1 MAANI
6 QNISMKTI
14 MDDVKDIF
22 NGDNKEYQP
31 DNKNHDLE
39 NVLILTFDENNDR
52 QLFKSFPEIELYAAE
67 QGISP
72 EKVIGAEID
81 NLQQKVT
88 EDWNNGISVIEQG
101 ETLTTT
107 ISLEGFAITRG
118 LDAQGKKTFAAGDQV
133 AIYYQNTSD
142 VAKMAITTALTTTDI
157 SDDGKTAKFT
167 VTLND
172 PKPSGKLRYVYPAS
186 MAETEITSVDSNEN
200 ISSEFLLQQDGTLET
215 LANKFDLAIYDGNL
229 TDKALLPTT
238 ATLKNQLAI
247 AELTIKDYAGTDITD
262 KIKKLDIQLCG
273 NGYALTRPDNAAG
286 PIYVALYPTPGSN
299 KENITVT
306 ATANDDTK
314 YEKDFK
320 FNFAANN
327 IYPIAVKTFKV
338 VDVSTLT
345 IPDGG
350 THIEYTA
357 QNGDMLTGT
366 IANRVRICIAANA
379 NVALKNL
386 TIDYEAPPGSNF
398 YFHNSG
404 ITCIGNATIIL
415 EGTNKVKAF
424 EGDFPGIWAATNS
437 SNNDYTLTIKGDGSL
452 EAIGQMGGAGI
463 GGCNGGN
470 CGNIVIESG
479 SITATGGNNA
489 AGIGSGYRS
498 SCGNI
503 LISGGTVKAT
513 GGNNAAG
520 IGTGDNGTCGSIT
533 ITNGV
538 KKVIAKRGTNAD
550 CSICSIGKGNGNSSC
565 GKVTILGVEYWNGS
579 GYVNDAGRIYLQ
591 DPDLKIIP

>member
-1 MAANI
+1 MAALAL
-6 QNISMKTI
+6 MGT
-14 MDDVKDIF
+14 MMTGCAGDDLA
-22 NGDNKEYQP
+22 KEAPQA
-31 DNKNHDLE
+31 
-39 NVLILTFDENNDR
+39 NNDNHT
-52 QLFKSFPEIELYAAE
+52 
-67 QGISP
+67 
-72 EKVIGAEID
+72 V
-81 NLQQKVT
+81 
-88 EDWNNGISVIEQG
+88 
-101 ETLTTT
+101 TLTTT
-107 ISLEGFAITRG
+107 ISLDGSATTRA
-118 LDAQGKKTFAAGDQV
+118 LDAQGKKTFAKGDQV
-133 AIYYQNTSD
+133 AIFYQNTSGETQY
-142 VAKMAITTALTTTDI
+142 VESEALTANDI
-157 SDDGKTAKFT
+157 SDDGKTAKLT
-167 VTLND
+167 VTLSN
-172 PKPSGKLRYVYPAS
+172 PKAEGLLRYVYPAA
-186 MAETEITSVDSNEN
+186 MANSDIDPIDEINDENTFSTERIQSD
-200 ISSEFLLQQDGTLET
+200 QDGTLET
-215 LANKFDLAIYDGNL
+215 LASKFDLAIYDGSL
-229 TDKALLPTT
+229 SSKALLPTT
-238 ATLKNQLAI
+238 ATLKNQLTF
-247 AELTIKDYAGTDITD
+247 AELTIKDYAGTDITN

-286 PIYVALYPTPGSN
+286 PIYVAMYPTPGSN

-320 FNFAANN
+320 FTFAANN

-345 IPDGG
+345 IPDGEHYVG
-350 THIEYTA
+350 YTA

-366 IANRVRICIAANA
+366 IANYVLISIAANA

-386 TIDYEAPPGSNF
+386 TIDYEKPSGSNF
-398 YFHNSG
+398 YFHNPG

-424 EGDFPGIWAATNS
+424 EGDFPGISAATNI

-452 EAIGQMGGAGI
+452 EAIGQMCGAGI
-463 GGCNGGN
+463 GGCKEENGENWGN

-489 AGIGSGYRS
+489 AGIGSGYSS

-503 LISGGTVKAT
+503 TISGGTVKAT

-538 KKVIAKRGTNAD
+538 KEVIAKKGTNAD
-550 CSICSIGKGNGNSSC
+550 CSIGKGNGNSSC
-565 GKVTILGVEYWNGS
+565 GKVTILGVEYRNGS
-579 GYVNDAGRIYLQ
+579 GYVNDEGRIYLQ

>member
-1 MAANI
+1 MAALAL
-6 QNISMKTI
+6 MGT
-14 MDDVKDIF
+14 MMTGCTGDDLA
-22 NGDNKEYQP
+22 KEAPQ
-31 DNKNHDLE
+31 
-39 NVLILTFDENNDR
+39 TNNDNHT
-52 QLFKSFPEIELYAAE
+52 
-67 QGISP
+67 
-72 EKVIGAEID
+72 V
-81 NLQQKVT
+81 
-88 EDWNNGISVIEQG
+88 
-101 ETLTTT
+101 TLTTT
-107 ISLEGFAITRG
+107 ISLDGSATTRA

-186 MAETEITSVDSNEN
+186 MAETEITSVDGNEN
-200 ISSEFLLQQDGTLET
+200 ISTDFEDEQDGTLET
-215 LANKFDLAIYDGNL
+215 LASKFDLAIYDGSL
-229 TDKALLPTT
+229 SSKALLPTT
-238 ATLKNQLAI
+238 ATLKNQLTI

-320 FNFAANN
+320 FTFAANN

-338 VDVSTLT
+338 VDVSTLP
-345 IPDGG
+345 ILDREKNVGY
-350 THIEYTA
+350 YTA

-386 TIDYEAPPGSNF
+386 TIDYEKPPGST

-424 EGDFPGIWAATNS
+424 EGDFPGISAATRWCRNRW
-437 SNNDYTLTIKGDGSL
+437 L
-452 EAIGQMGGAGI
+452 
-463 GGCNGGN
+463 
-470 CGNIVIESG
+470 
-479 SITATGGNNA
+479 
-489 AGIGSGYRS
+489 
-498 SCGNI
+498 
-503 LISGGTVKAT
+503 
-513 GGNNAAG
+513 
-520 IGTGDNGTCGSIT
+520 
-533 ITNGV
+533 
-538 KKVIAKRGTNAD
+538 
-550 CSICSIGKGNGNSSC
+550 
-565 GKVTILGVEYWNGS
+565 
-579 GYVNDAGRIYLQ
+579 
-591 DPDLKIIP
+591 

>member
-1 MAANI
+1 MQKISRYISMAALAL
-6 QNISMKTI
+6 MGT
-14 MDDVKDIF
+14 MMTGCTGDDLA
-22 NGDNKEYQP
+22 KEAPQ
-31 DNKNHDLE
+31 
-39 NVLILTFDENNDR
+39 TNNDNHT
-52 QLFKSFPEIELYAAE
+52 
-67 QGISP
+67 
-72 EKVIGAEID
+72 V
-81 NLQQKVT
+81 
-88 EDWNNGISVIEQG
+88 
-101 ETLTTT
+101 TLTTT
-107 ISLEGFAITRG
+107 ISLDGSATTRA

-186 MAETEITSVDSNEN
+186 MAETEITSVDGNEN
-200 ISSEFLLQQDGTLET
+200 ISTDFKDEQDGTLET
-215 LANKFDLAIYDGNL
+215 LASKFDLAIYDGSL
-229 TDKALLPTT
+229 SSKALLPTT
-238 ATLKNQLAI
+238 ATLKNQLTI

-320 FNFAANN
+320 FTFAANN

-345 IPDGG
+345 IPDGENYVG
-350 THIEYTA
+350 YTA

-366 IANRVRICIAANA
+366 IANRVLISIAANA

-398 YFHNSG
+398 YFHNPG

-424 EGDFPGIWAATNS
+424 EGDFPGISAATNNS
-437 SNNDYTLTIKGDGSL
+437 TLTIKGDGSL

-520 IGTGDNGTCGSIT
+520 IGTGDYGTCGSIT

-538 KKVIAKRGTNAD
+538 KEVIAKKGTNAD
-550 CSICSIGKGNGNSSC
+550 CSIGKGNGNSSC

-579 GYVNDAGRIYLQ
+579 GYVNDEGRIYLQ

>member
-1 MAANI
+1 MAALAVVGAILMGCAGEDMANEAP
-6 QNISMKTI
+6 QAK
-14 MDDVKDIF
+14 
-22 NGDNKEYQP
+22 NGN
-31 DNKNHDLE
+31 
-39 NVLILTFDENNDR
+39 
-52 QLFKSFPEIELYAAE
+52 
-67 QGISP
+67 
-72 EKVIGAEID
+72 KVI
-81 NLQQKVT
+81 Q
-88 EDWNNGISVIEQG
+88 
-101 ETLTTT
+101 TTT
-107 ISLEGFAITRG
+107 ISLGGSAGTRA
-118 LDAQGKKTFAAGDQV
+118 LDADGKKTFAVGDQI
-133 AIYYQNTSD
+133 AIYYKNTSNELQL
-142 VAKMAITTALTTTDI
+142 ANSAALTANDI
-157 SDDGKTAKFT
+157 SSDGKTATIT
-167 VTLND
+167 VEMTD
-172 PKPSGKLRYVYPAS
+172 PKPESQLRYIYPAA
-186 MAETEITSVDSNEN
+186 MGRTDIEPAEEIEKTINYEELSNA
-200 ISSEFLLQQDGTLET
+200 QDGTLAT
-215 LANKFDLAIYDGNL
+215 LASKFDLAVYDGNL
-229 TDKALLPTT
+229 TSNGGLPGS
-238 ATLKNQLAI
+238 ATLKNQLTI
-247 AELTIKDYAGTDITD
+247 AELTIKDYAGTDITN
-262 KIKKLDIQLCG
+262 KIKTLDIQLCG

-320 FNFAANN
+320 FTFAANN

-345 IPDGG
+345 IPDGEHYVG
-350 THIEYTA
+350 YTA

-366 IANRVRICIAANA
+366 IANYVLIRIAENA

-386 TIDYEAPPGSNF
+386 TIDYEKPSGSSYF
-398 YFHNSG
+398 FHNPG

-424 EGDFPGIWAATNS
+424 EGDFPGIRAATNGS
-437 SNNDYTLTIKGDGSL
+437 ANDYTLTIKGDGSL

-463 GGCNGGN
+463 GGCNGEN

-489 AGIGSGYRS
+489 AGIGSGYSS

-520 IGTGDNGTCGSIT
+520 IGTGDGDSKCGSIT

-538 KKVIAKRGTNAD
+538 KEVIAKKGINAD
-550 CSICSIGKGNGNSSC
+550 CSIGKGNGNSSC

-579 GYVNDAGRIYLQ
+579 GYVNDEGRIYLQ

>member
-1 MAANI
+1 MMAALA
-6 QNISMKTI
+6 
-14 MDDVKDIF
+14 VV
-22 NGDNKEYQP
+22 GA
-31 DNKNHDLE
+31 
-39 NVLILTFDENNDR
+39 ILMGCAGEDMANEAP
-52 QLFKSFPEIELYAAE
+52 QAKS
-67 QGISP
+67 GN
-72 EKVIGAEID
+72 KVI
-81 NLQQKVT
+81 Q
-88 EDWNNGISVIEQG
+88 
-101 ETLTTT
+101 TTT
-107 ISLEGFAITRG
+107 ISLGGSAGTRA
-118 LDAQGKKTFAAGDQV
+118 LDADGKKTFAVGDQI
-133 AIYYQNTSD
+133 AIYYKNTSD
-142 VAKMAITTALTTTDI
+142 ELQLANSAALTANDI
-157 SDDGKTAKFT
+157 SSDGKTATIT
-167 VTLND
+167 VEMTD
-172 PKPSGKLRYVYPAS
+172 PKPESQLRYIYPAA
-186 MAETEITSVDSNEN
+186 MGRTDIGPAEEIEKTINNEKL
-200 ISSEFLLQQDGTLET
+200 SDDQDGTLAT
-215 LANKFDLAIYDGNL
+215 LASKFDLAVYDGNL
-229 TDKALLPTT
+229 TSNGGLPGS
-238 ATLKNQLAI
+238 ATLKNQLTI

-320 FNFAANN
+320 FTFAANN

-345 IPDGG
+345 IPDG
-350 THIEYTA
+350 ENSVECTA

-366 IANRVRICIAANA
+366 IANRVLISIAANA

-398 YFHNSG
+398 YFHNPG
-404 ITCIGNATIIL
+404 ITCKGNATIIL

-424 EGDFPGIWAATNS
+424 EGDFPGIAAATNNS
-437 SNNDYTLTIKGDGSL
+437 TLTIKGDGSL

-463 GGCNGGN
+463 GGGNGGN

-489 AGIGSGYRS
+489 AGIGSGYS
-498 SCGNI
+498 NSCGNI

-520 IGTGDNGTCGSIT
+520 IGTGDYGTCGSIT

-538 KKVIAKRGTNAD
+538 KEVIAKKGINAD
-550 CSICSIGKGNGNSSC
+550 CSIGKGNGNSSC

-579 GYVNDAGRIYLQ
+579 GYVNDEGRIYLQ

>member
-1 MAANI
+1 MQKISKYMMMAALALVGTMTTGCSNE
-6 QNISMKTI
+6 
-14 MDDVKDIF
+14 DLA
-22 NGDNKEYQP
+22 KEAPQ
-31 DNKNHDLE
+31 
-39 NVLILTFDENNDR
+39 TNNDNHT
-52 QLFKSFPEIELYAAE
+52 
-67 QGISP
+67 
-72 EKVIGAEID
+72 V
-81 NLQQKVT
+81 
-88 EDWNNGISVIEQG
+88 
-101 ETLTTT
+101 TLTTT
-107 ISLEGFAITRG
+107 ISLDGSASTRA
-118 LDAQGKKTFAAGDQV
+118 LDAQGKKTFAVGDQV

-167 VTLND
+167 VTLKS
-172 PKPSGKLRYVYPAS
+172 PKAGGQLRYVYPAS

-215 LANKFDLAIYDGNL
+215 LASKFDLAIYDGSL
-229 TDKALLPTT
+229 SSKALLPTT
-238 ATLKNQLAI
+238 ATLKNQLTI

-320 FNFAANN
+320 FTFAANN

-345 IPDGG
+345 IPEGENAV
-350 THIEYTA
+350 EYTA

-386 TIDYEAPPGSNF
+386 TIDYKAPPGSN
-398 YFHNSG
+398 YPFHNSG

-424 EGDFPGIWAATNS
+424 EGDFPGISAATNNS
-437 SNNDYTLTIKGDGSL
+437 TLTIKGDGSL

-463 GGCNGGN
+463 GGGNGGN

-489 AGIGSGYRS
+489 AGIGSGYS
-498 SCGNI
+498 NSCGNI

-520 IGTGDNGTCGSIT
+520 IGTGDGNSSCGSIT

-538 KKVIAKRGTNAD
+538 KEMIAKKGINAD
-550 CSICSIGKGNGNSSC
+550 CSIGKGNGNSSC

-579 GYVNDAGRIYLQ
+579 GYVNDEGRIYLQ

>member
-1 MAANI
+1 MAALAL
-6 QNISMKTI
+6 MGT
-14 MDDVKDIF
+14 MMTGCTGDDLA
-22 NGDNKEYQP
+22 KEAPQ
-31 DNKNHDLE
+31 
-39 NVLILTFDENNDR
+39 TNNDNHT
-52 QLFKSFPEIELYAAE
+52 
-67 QGISP
+67 
-72 EKVIGAEID
+72 V
-81 NLQQKVT
+81 
-88 EDWNNGISVIEQG
+88 
-101 ETLTTT
+101 TLTTT
-107 ISLEGFAITRG
+107 ISLDGSATTRA

-186 MAETEITSVDSNEN
+186 MAETEITSVDGNEN
-200 ISSEFLLQQDGTLET
+200 ISTDFEDEQDGTLET
-215 LANKFDLAIYDGNL
+215 LASKFDLAIYDGSL
-229 TDKALLPTT
+229 SSKALLPTT
-238 ATLKNQLAI
+238 ATLKNQLTI

-320 FNFAANN
+320 FTFAANN

-345 IPDGG
+345 IPEGENAV
-350 THIEYTA
+350 EYTA

-366 IANRVRICIAANA
+366 IANYVLIRIAENA

-386 TIDYEAPPGSNF
+386 TIDYKAPPGSN
-398 YFHNSG
+398 YHFHNPG

-424 EGDFPGIWAATNS
+424 EGDFPGISAATNNS
-437 SNNDYTLTIKGDGSL
+437 TLTIKGDGSL

-489 AGIGSGYRS
+489 AGIG
-498 SCGNI
+498 
-503 LISGGTVKAT
+503 
-513 GGNNAAG
+513 
-520 IGTGDNGTCGSIT
+520 TGDGDSSCGSIT

-538 KKVIAKRGTNAD
+538 KEVIAKKGTNAD
-550 CSICSIGKGNGNSSC
+550 CSIGKGNGNSSC

-579 GYVNDAGRIYLQ
+579 GYVNDEGRIYLQ

>member
-1 MAANI
+1 MQKISRYISMAALAL
-6 QNISMKTI
+6 MGT
-14 MDDVKDIF
+14 MMTGCTGDDLA
-22 NGDNKEYQP
+22 KEAPQ
-31 DNKNHDLE
+31 
-39 NVLILTFDENNDR
+39 TNNDNHT
-52 QLFKSFPEIELYAAE
+52 
-67 QGISP
+67 
-72 EKVIGAEID
+72 V
-81 NLQQKVT
+81 
-88 EDWNNGISVIEQG
+88 
-101 ETLTTT
+101 TLTTT
-107 ISLEGFAITRG
+107 ISLDGSATTRA

-186 MAETEITSVDSNEN
+186 MAETEITSVDGNEN
-200 ISSEFLLQQDGTLET
+200 ISTDFEDEQDGTLET
-215 LANKFDLAIYDGNL
+215 LASKFDLAIYDGSL
-229 TDKALLPTT
+229 SSKALLPTT
-238 ATLKNQLAI
+238 ATLKNQLTI

-320 FNFAANN
+320 FTFAANN

-345 IPDGG
+345 IPDGEN
-350 THIEYTA
+350 HVECTA

-366 IANRVRICIAANA
+366 IANRVLIKIAANA

-398 YFHNSG
+398 YFHNPG
-404 ITCIGNATIIL
+404 ITCEGNATIIL

-470 CGNIVIESG
+470 CVNIVIESG

-513 GGNNAAG
+513 GGNKAAG
-520 IGTGDNGTCGSIT
+520 IGTGDGNSSCGSIT

-538 KKVIAKRGTNAD
+538 KEVIAKKGTNAD
-550 CSICSIGKGNGNSSC
+550 CSIGKGNGNSRC

-579 GYVNDAGRIYLQ
+579 GYVNDEGRIYLQ

>member
-1 MAANI
+1 MAALAVVGAI
-6 QNISMKTI
+6 I
-14 MDDVKDIF
+14 MGCAGEDMANEAPQAK
-22 NGDNKEYQP
+22 NGN
-31 DNKNHDLE
+31 
-39 NVLILTFDENNDR
+39 
-52 QLFKSFPEIELYAAE
+52 
-67 QGISP
+67 
-72 EKVIGAEID
+72 KVI
-81 NLQQKVT
+81 Q
-88 EDWNNGISVIEQG
+88 
-101 ETLTTT
+101 TTT
-107 ISLEGFAITRG
+107 ISLGGGAATRA
-118 LDAQGKKTFAAGDQV
+118 LDASGQKTFAAGDQIAV
-133 AIYYQNTSD
+133 FYRNVNDELQLAES
-142 VAKMAITTALTTTDI
+142 AALTAADI
-157 SDDGKTAKFT
+157 SSDGKTATIT
-167 VTLND
+167 VEMTD
-172 PKPSGKLRYVYPAS
+172 PKPESQLRYIYPAA
-186 MAETEITSVDSNEN
+186 MGRTDIGPAEEIEKTINYEELSNA
-200 ISSEFLLQQDGTLET
+200 QDGTLAT
-215 LANKFDLAIYDGNL
+215 LASKFDLAVYDGNL
-229 TDKALLPTT
+229 TSNGGLPGS
-238 ATLKNQLAI
+238 ATLKNQLTI

-320 FNFAANN
+320 FTFAANN

-345 IPDGG
+345 IPEGKNSV
-350 THIEYTA
+350 ECTA

-366 IANRVRICIAANA
+366 IANYVLIRIAENA

-386 TIDYEAPPGSNF
+386 TIDYKAPSGSN
-398 YFHNSG
+398 YHFHNPG

-424 EGDFPGIWAATNS
+424 EGDFPGISAATNNS
-437 SNNDYTLTIKGDGSL
+437 TLTIKGDGSL

-463 GGCNGGN
+463 GGGNGGN

-520 IGTGDNGTCGSIT
+520 IGTGDYGTCGSIT

-538 KKVIAKRGTNAD
+538 KEVIAKKGINAD
-550 CSICSIGKGNGNSSC
+550 CSIGKGNGNSSC

>member
-1 MAANI
+1 MQKISRYISMAALAL
-6 QNISMKTI
+6 MGT
-14 MDDVKDIF
+14 MMTGCTGDDLA
-22 NGDNKEYQP
+22 KEAPQ
-31 DNKNHDLE
+31 
-39 NVLILTFDENNDR
+39 TNNDNHT
-52 QLFKSFPEIELYAAE
+52 
-67 QGISP
+67 
-72 EKVIGAEID
+72 V
-81 NLQQKVT
+81 
-88 EDWNNGISVIEQG
+88 
-101 ETLTTT
+101 TLTTT
-107 ISLEGFAITRG
+107 ISLDGSATTRA

-186 MAETEITSVDSNEN
+186 MAETEITSVDGNEN
-200 ISSEFLLQQDGTLET
+200 ISTDFEDEQDGTLET
-215 LANKFDLAIYDGNL
+215 LASKFDLAIYDGSL
-229 TDKALLPTT
+229 SSKALLPTT
-238 ATLKNQLAI
+238 ATLKNQLTI

-262 KIKKLDIQLCG
+262 KIKKLDIQL
-273 NGYALTRPDNAAG
+273 
-286 PIYVALYPTPGSN
+286 
-299 KENITVT
+299 
-306 ATANDDTK
+306 
-314 YEKDFK
+314 
-320 FNFAANN
+320 

-338 VDVSTLT
+338 VDVSTLP
-345 IPDGG
+345 ILDRENNVGY
-350 THIEYTA
+350 YTA

-366 IANRVRICIAANA
+366 IANRVLISIAANA

-386 TIDYEAPPGSNF
+386 TIDYEKPPGSSSH
-398 YFHNSG
+398 FHNPG

-424 EGDFPGIWAATNS
+424 EGDFPGIRAATNS

-452 EAIGQMGGAGI
+452 EAIGQMGSAGI

-520 IGTGDNGTCGSIT
+520 IGTGDYGTCGSIT

-538 KKVIAKRGTNAD
+538 KEVIAKRGTNAD
-550 CSICSIGKGNGNSSC
+550 CSIGKGNGNSSC

-579 GYVNDAGRIYLQ
+579 GYVNDEGRIYLQ
-591 DPDLKIIP
+591 DPDLRIL

>member
-1 MAANI
+1 MQKISRYISMAALAL
-6 QNISMKTI
+6 MGT
-14 MDDVKDIF
+14 MMTGCTGDDLA
-22 NGDNKEYQP
+22 KEAPQ
-31 DNKNHDLE
+31 
-39 NVLILTFDENNDR
+39 TNNDNHT
-52 QLFKSFPEIELYAAE
+52 
-67 QGISP
+67 
-72 EKVIGAEID
+72 V
-81 NLQQKVT
+81 
-88 EDWNNGISVIEQG
+88 
-101 ETLTTT
+101 TLTTT
-107 ISLEGFAITRG
+107 ISLDGSASTRA
-118 LDAQGKKTFAAGDQV
+118 LDAQGKKTFAVGDQV

-186 MAETEITSVDSNEN
+186 MAETEITSVDGNEN
-200 ISSEFLLQQDGTLET
+200 ISTDFEDEQDGTLET
-215 LANKFDLAIYDGNL
+215 LASKFDLAIYDGSL
-229 TDKALLPTT
+229 SSKALLPTT
-238 ATLKNQLAI
+238 ATLKNQLTI

-320 FNFAANN
+320 FTFAANN

-345 IPDGG
+345 IPDGEN
-350 THIEYTA
+350 HVECTA

-366 IANRVRICIAANA
+366 IANRVLIKIAANA

-404 ITCIGNATIIL
+404 ITCEGNATIIL

-520 IGTGDNGTCGSIT
+520 IGTGDYGTCGSIT

-538 KKVIAKRGTNAD
+538 KEVIAKKGTNAD
-550 CSICSIGKGNGNSSC
+550 CSIGKGNGNSRC

-579 GYVNDAGRIYLQ
+579 GYVNDEGRIYLQ

>member
-1 MAANI
+1 MQKISKYMMMAALALVGT
-6 QNISMKTI
+6 MMTGCTG
-14 MDDVKDIF
+14 DDLA
-22 NGDNKEYQP
+22 KEAPQ
-31 DNKNHDLE
+31 
-39 NVLILTFDENNDR
+39 TNNDNHT
-52 QLFKSFPEIELYAAE
+52 
-67 QGISP
+67 
-72 EKVIGAEID
+72 V
-81 NLQQKVT
+81 
-88 EDWNNGISVIEQG
+88 
-101 ETLTTT
+101 TLTTT
-107 ISLEGFAITRG
+107 ISLDGSASTRA

-142 VAKMAITTALTTTDI
+142 VAKMAVTTALQASDI
-157 SDDGKTAKFT
+157 TNNGKTAKFT

-200 ISSEFLLQQDGTLET
+200 ISTDFEDEQDGTLET
-215 LANKFDLAIYDGNL
+215 LASKFDLAIYDGSL
-229 TDKALLPTT
+229 SSKALLPTT
-238 ATLKNQLAI
+238 ATLKNQLTI

-320 FNFAANN
+320 FTFAANN

-345 IPDGG
+345 IPDGENDV
-350 THIEYTA
+350 EYTA

-366 IANRVRICIAANA
+366 IANRVHISIAANA

-386 TIDYEAPPGSNF
+386 TIDYEKPPGST
-398 YFHNSG
+398 YFHKSG

-424 EGDFPGIWAATNS
+424 EGDWPGISAATNS

-479 SITATGGNNA
+479 SITATGGNTA
-489 AGIGSGYRS
+489 AGIGSGYNN

-513 GGNNAAG
+513 GGNKAAG
-520 IGTGDNGTCGSIT
+520 IGTGDGNSSCGSIT

-538 KKVIAKRGTNAD
+538 KEVIANRGTNAV
-550 CSICSIGKGNGNSSC
+550 CSIGKGNGNSSC

-579 GYVNDAGRIYLQ
+579 GYVNDVGRIYLQ

>member
-1 MAANI
+1 MQKISKYMMMAALALVGT
-6 QNISMKTI
+6 MTTGCTG
-14 MDDVKDIF
+14 DDLA
-22 NGDNKEYQP
+22 KEAPQ
-31 DNKNHDLE
+31 
-39 NVLILTFDENNDR
+39 TNNDNHT
-52 QLFKSFPEIELYAAE
+52 
-67 QGISP
+67 
-72 EKVIGAEID
+72 V
-81 NLQQKVT
+81 
-88 EDWNNGISVIEQG
+88 
-101 ETLTTT
+101 TLTTT
-107 ISLEGFAITRG
+107 ISLDGSATTRA
-118 LDAQGKKTFAAGDQV
+118 LDALGKKTFAAGDQV
-133 AIYYQNTSD
+133 AIYYQNTSGETQY
-142 VAKMAITTALTTTDI
+142 VESEALTANDI
-157 SDDGKTAKFT
+157 SDDGKTAKLT
-167 VTLND
+167 VTLSN
-172 PKPSGKLRYVYPAS
+172 PKAEGLLRYVYPAA
-186 MAETEITSVDSNEN
+186 MANSDIAPNDEINDENTFSTERIQSD
-200 ISSEFLLQQDGTLET
+200 QDGTLET
-215 LANKFDLAIYDGNL
+215 LASKFDLAIYDGSL
-229 TDKALLPTT
+229 SSKALLPTT
-238 ATLKNQLAI
+238 ATLKNQLTI

-320 FNFAANN
+320 FTFAANN

-345 IPDGG
+345 IPDG
-350 THIEYTA
+350 ENSVECTA

-386 TIDYEAPPGSNF
+386 TIDYKAPPGSNF
-398 YFHNSG
+398 NFHNSG

-424 EGDFPGIWAATNS
+424 EGDFPGIRAATA
-437 SNNDYTLTIKGDGSL
+437 NDYTLTIKGDGSL

-463 GGCNGGN
+463 GGGNGGN

-489 AGIGSGYRS
+489 AGIGSGYSS

-503 LISGGTVKAT
+503 TISGGTVKAT

-538 KKVIAKRGTNAD
+538 KEVIAKRGTNAV
-550 CSICSIGKGNGNSSC
+550 CSIGKGNGNSSC

-579 GYVNDAGRIYLQ
+579 GYVNDVGRIYLQ

>member
-1 MAANI
+1 MAALALVGTMTTGCSNE
-6 QNISMKTI
+6 
-14 MDDVKDIF
+14 DLA
-22 NGDNKEYQP
+22 KEAPQP
-31 DNKNHDLE
+31 K
-39 NVLILTFDENNDR
+39 
-52 QLFKSFPEIELYAAE
+52 
-67 QGISP
+67 
-72 EKVIGAEID
+72 ID
-81 NLQQKVT
+81 NNTV
-88 EDWNNGISVIEQG
+88 
-101 ETLTTT
+101 TLTTT
-107 ISLEGFAITRG
+107 ISLDGSASTRA

-142 VAKMAITTALTTTDI
+142 VAKMAVTTALQASDI
-157 SDDGKTAKFT
+157 TNNGKTAKFT

-200 ISSEFLLQQDGTLET
+200 ISTDFEDEQDGTLET
-215 LANKFDLAIYDGNL
+215 LASKFDLAIYDGSL
-229 TDKALLPTT
+229 SSKALLPTT
-238 ATLKNQLAI
+238 ATLKNQLTI

-320 FNFAANN
+320 FTFAANN

-345 IPDGG
+345 IPEGENAV
-350 THIEYTA
+350 EYTA

-386 TIDYEAPPGSNF
+386 TIDYKAPPGSN
-398 YFHNSG
+398 YPFHIPG

-424 EGDFPGIWAATNS
+424 EGDWPGISAATNNS
-437 SNNDYTLTIKGDGSL
+437 TLTIKGDGSL

-463 GGCNGGN
+463 GGGNGGN

-489 AGIGSGYRS
+489 AGIGSGYS
-498 SCGNI
+498 NSCGNI

-520 IGTGDNGTCGSIT
+520 IGTGDGNSSCVSIT

-538 KKVIAKRGTNAD
+538 KEVIAKKGTNAD
-550 CSICSIGKGNGNSSC
+550 CSIGKGNGNSRC

-579 GYVNDAGRIYLQ
+579 VYVNDEGRNYLQ
-591 DPDLKIIP
+591 EHDLKIIP

>member
-1 MAANI
+1 MAALAVVGAI
-6 QNISMKTI
+6 I
-14 MDDVKDIF
+14 MGCAGEDMA
-22 NGDNKEYQP
+22 NEAPQA
-31 DNKNHDLE
+31 
-39 NVLILTFDENNDR
+39 
-52 QLFKSFPEIELYAAE
+52 KS
-67 QGISP
+67 GN
-72 EKVIGAEID
+72 KVI
-81 NLQQKVT
+81 Q
-88 EDWNNGISVIEQG
+88 
-101 ETLTTT
+101 TTT
-107 ISLEGFAITRG
+107 ISLGGSAGTRA
-118 LDAQGKKTFAAGDQV
+118 LDADGKKTFAVGDQI
-133 AIYYQNTSD
+133 AIFYKNTSD
-142 VAKMAITTALTTTDI
+142 ELQLANSAALTANDI
-157 SDDGKTAKFT
+157 SSDGKTATIT
-167 VTLND
+167 VEMTD
-172 PKPSGKLRYVYPAS
+172 PKPESQLRYIYPAA
-186 MAETEITSVDSNEN
+186 MGRTDIGPAEEIEKTINNEKL
-200 ISSEFLLQQDGTLET
+200 SDDQDGTLAT
-215 LANKFDLAIYDGNL
+215 LASKFDLAVYDGNL
-229 TDKALLPTT
+229 TSNGGLPGS
-238 ATLKNQLAI
+238 ATLKNQLTI

-320 FNFAANN
+320 FTFAANN

-338 VDVSTLT
+338 VDVSTLP
-345 IPDGG
+345 ILDRENNVGY
-350 THIEYTA
+350 YTA

-366 IANRVRICIAANA
+366 IANRVLISIAANA

-386 TIDYEAPPGSNF
+386 TIDYKAPPGSN
-398 YFHNSG
+398 YHFHNPG

-424 EGDFPGIWAATNS
+424 EGDFPGISAATNNS
-437 SNNDYTLTIKGDGSL
+437 TLTIKGDGSL

-463 GGCNGGN
+463 GGGNGGN

-489 AGIGSGYRS
+489 AGIGSGYS
-498 SCGNI
+498 NSCGNI

-520 IGTGDNGTCGSIT
+520 IGTGDGNSSCGSIT

-538 KKVIAKRGTNAD
+538 KEVIAKKGINAD
-550 CSICSIGKGNGNSSC
+550 CSIGKENDNSSC

-579 GYVNDAGRIYLQ
+579 DYVNDVCHIYLQ
-591 DPDLKIIP
+591 NPNLKIIP

>member
-1 MAANI
+1 MAALALVGTMMTGCT
-6 QNISMKTI
+6 S
-14 MDDVKDIF
+14 DDLANEAPQTK
-22 NGDNKEYQP
+22 NDNTP
-31 DNKNHDLE
+31 
-39 NVLILTFDENNDR
+39 V
-52 QLFKSFPEIELYAAE
+52 
-67 QGISP
+67 
-72 EKVIGAEID
+72 
-81 NLQQKVT
+81 
-88 EDWNNGISVIEQG
+88 
-101 ETLTTT
+101 TLTTT
-107 ISLEGFAITRG
+107 ISLDGGATTRA

-172 PKPSGKLRYVYPAS
+172 PKPLGKLRYVYPAS
-186 MAETEITSVDSNEN
+186 MAETEITSVDGNEN
-200 ISSEFLLQQDGTLET
+200 ISTDFIDKQDGTLET
-215 LANKFDLAIYDGNL
+215 ISSKFDLAIFDGSL
-229 TDKALLPTT
+229 TSNALLPTS
-238 ATLKNQLAI
+238 AALKNQLTI

-286 PIYVALYPTPGSN
+286 PIYVAMYPTPGSN

-320 FNFAANN
+320 FTFAANN

-345 IPDGG
+345 IPEGEN
-350 THIEYTA
+350 HVECTA

-366 IANRVRICIAANA
+366 IANYVLIRIAENA

-386 TIDYEAPPGSNF
+386 TIDYKAPTGSNF
-398 YFHNSG
+398 YFHNPG

-424 EGDFPGIWAATNS
+424 EGDFPGISAATNNS
-437 SNNDYTLTIKGDGSL
+437 TLTIKGDGSL

-489 AGIGSGYRS
+489 AGIGSGYS
-498 SCGNI
+498 NSCGNI

-513 GGNNAAG
+513 GGNKAAG
-520 IGTGDNGTCGSIT
+520 IGTGDGNSSCGSIT

-538 KKVIAKRGTNAD
+538 KEVIAKKGTNAD
-550 CSICSIGKGNGNSSC
+550 CSIGKGNGNSSC

-579 GYVNDAGRIYLQ
+579 GYVNEVYHTYLQ
-591 DPDLKIIP
+591 NPDLKIIP

>member
-1 MAANI
+1 MMAA
-6 QNISMKTI
+6 
-14 MDDVKDIF
+14 
-22 NGDNKEYQP
+22 
-31 DNKNHDLE
+31 LA
-39 NVLILTFDENNDR
+39 VLGAILMGCAGEDMANEAP
-52 QLFKSFPEIELYAAE
+52 QAKS
-67 QGISP
+67 GN
-72 EKVIGAEID
+72 KVI
-81 NLQQKVT
+81 Q
-88 EDWNNGISVIEQG
+88 
-101 ETLTTT
+101 TTT
-107 ISLEGFAITRG
+107 ISLGGSAGTRA
-118 LDAQGKKTFAAGDQV
+118 LDADGKKTFAVGDQI
-133 AIYYQNTSD
+133 AIYYKNTSNELQL
-142 VAKMAITTALTTTDI
+142 ANSAALTANDI
-157 SDDGKTAKFT
+157 SSDGKTATIT
-167 VTLND
+167 VEMTD
-172 PKPSGKLRYVYPAS
+172 PKPESQLRYIYPAA
-186 MAETEITSVDSNEN
+186 MAITDYDPAEEIGNTINYEKLSND
-200 ISSEFLLQQDGTLET
+200 QDGTLET
-215 LANKFDLAIYDGNL
+215 LASTCDLAVYDGKL
-229 TDKALLPTT
+229 TSNSELPGS

-247 AELTIKDYAGTDITD
+247 AEFTFKDYSGTDITSL
-262 KIKKLDIQLCG
+262 ITKLTIIQMQG
-273 NGYALTRPDNAAG
+273 DNNNSLTINRTAAAG

-320 FNFAANN
+320 FTFAANN

-345 IPDGG
+345 IPDGENYV
-350 THIEYTA
+350 EYTA

-366 IANRVRICIAANA
+366 IANYVLIRIAENA

-386 TIDYEAPPGSNF
+386 TIDYKAPSGSNF
-398 YFHNSG
+398 YFYNPG
-404 ITCIGNATIIL
+404 ITCKGNATIIL

-424 EGDFPGIWAATNS
+424 RDNFPGIRAATA
-437 SNNDYTLTIKGDGSL
+437 NDYTLTIKGDGSL

-463 GGCNGGN
+463 GGCKEEN

-489 AGIGSGYRS
+489 AGIGSGYS
-498 SCGNI
+498 NSCGNI

-538 KKVIAKRGTNAD
+538 KEVIAKKGINAD
-550 CSICSIGKGNGNSSC
+550 CSIGKGNGNSSC

-579 GYVNDAGRIYLQ
+579 GYVNDEGRIYLQ

>member
-1 MAANI
+1 MAALA
-6 QNISMKTI
+6 
-14 MDDVKDIF
+14 VA
-22 NGDNKEYQP
+22 GA
-31 DNKNHDLE
+31 
-39 NVLILTFDENNDR
+39 ILTGCSSEDVANEAPQAKTGN
-52 QLFKSFPEIELYAAE
+52 
-67 QGISP
+67 
-72 EKVIGAEID
+72 KVI
-81 NLQQKVT
+81 Q
-88 EDWNNGISVIEQG
+88 
-101 ETLTTT
+101 TTT
-107 ISLEGFAITRG
+107 ISLGGGAATRA
-118 LDAQGKKTFAAGDQV
+118 LDASGQKTFAAGDQIAV
-133 AIYYQNTSD
+133 FYRNVNDELQLAES
-142 VAKMAITTALTTTDI
+142 AALTAADI
-157 SDDGKTAKFT
+157 SSDGKTATIT
-167 VTLND
+167 VQMTD
-172 PKPSGKLRYVYPAS
+172 PKSESPLRYIYPFA
-186 MAETEITSVDSNEN
+186 MAITDYDLDQEIDNTINNNKLSDD
-200 ISSEFLLQQDGTLET
+200 QDGTLAT
-215 LANKFDLAIYDGNL
+215 LASKFDLAVYDGNL
-229 TDKALLPTT
+229 TSNGGLPGS
-238 ATLKNQLAI
+238 ATLKNQLTI

-320 FNFAANN
+320 FTFAANN

-366 IANRVRICIAANA
+366 IANRVLISIAADA

-386 TIDYEAPPGSNF
+386 TIDYEAPSGSSYF
-398 YFHNSG
+398 FHNPG

-424 EGDFPGIWAATNS
+424 EGDFPGIAAATNNS
-437 SNNDYTLTIKGDGSL
+437 TLTIKGDGSL

-463 GGCNGGN
+463 GGGNGGN

-489 AGIGSGYRS
+489 AGIGSGYS
-498 SCGNI
+498 NTCGNI

-538 KKVIAKRGTNAD
+538 KEVIAKKGINAD
-550 CSICSIGKGNGNSSC
+550 CSIGKENDNSSC

-579 GYVNDAGRIYLQ
+579 GYVNDEGRIYLQ

>member
-1 MAANI
+1 MAALALVG
-6 QNISMKTI
+6 TI
-14 MDDVKDIF
+14 ATGCTSEELANDAPQAK
-22 NGDNKEYQP
+22 NDN
-31 DNKNHDLE
+31 NT
-39 NVLILTFDENNDR
+39 V
-52 QLFKSFPEIELYAAE
+52 
-67 QGISP
+67 
-72 EKVIGAEID
+72 
-81 NLQQKVT
+81 
-88 EDWNNGISVIEQG
+88 
-101 ETLTTT
+101 TLTTT
-107 ISLEGFAITRG
+107 ISLDGSASTRA
-118 LDAQGKKTFAAGDQV
+118 LDAQGKKTFAVGDQV
-133 AIYYQNTSD
+133 AIFYKNTSGETQYAD
-142 VAKMAITTALTTTDI
+142 SKPLTANDITNN
-157 SDDGKTAKFT
+157 GKTAKIT
-167 VTLND
+167 VTLDN
-172 PKPSGKLRYVYPAS
+172 PKAGGQLRYVYPAA
-186 MAETEITSVDSNEN
+186 MANSDIAPNEDINDENTFSTEGIQYS
-200 ISSEFLLQQDGTLET
+200 QDGTLEK
-215 LANKFDLAIYDGNL
+215 LAKNFDLAIYDGNL
-229 TDKALLPTT
+229 TSDAKLPAS
-238 ATLKNQLAI
+238 ATLKNKLAI
-247 AELTIKDYAGTDITD
+247 AELTIKDYAGTDITSN
-262 KIKKLDIQLCG
+262 ITKLVVQQG
-273 NGYALTRPDNAAG
+273 NGLYGYELTRPDNAAG

-306 ATANDDTK
+306 ATTNDDTK

-327 IYPIAVKTFKV
+327 IYPIAVKTFMV

-366 IANRVRICIAANA
+366 IANRVLIKIAANA

-424 EGDFPGIWAATNS
+424 EGDFPGISAATNNS
-437 SNNDYTLTIKGDGSL
+437 TLTIKGDGSL

-463 GGCNGGN
+463 GGGRGGN

-479 SITATGGNNA
+479 SITATGGNAA
-489 AGIGSGYRS
+489 AGIGSGYS
-498 SCGNI
+498 NTCGNI

-520 IGTGDNGTCGSIT
+520 IGGGYEGACGSIT

-538 KKVIAKRGTNAD
+538 KEVIANRGINAD
-550 CSICSIGKGNGNSSC
+550 CSIGKGNGNSSC

-591 DPDLKIIP
+591 DPDLNIP

>member
-1 MAANI
+1 
-6 QNISMKTI
+6 
-14 MDDVKDIF
+14 
-22 NGDNKEYQP
+22 
-31 DNKNHDLE
+31 
-39 NVLILTFDENNDR
+39 
-52 QLFKSFPEIELYAAE
+52 
-67 QGISP
+67 
-72 EKVIGAEID
+72 
-81 NLQQKVT
+81 
-88 EDWNNGISVIEQG
+88 
-101 ETLTTT
+101 
-107 ISLEGFAITRG
+107 
-118 LDAQGKKTFAAGDQV
+118 
-133 AIYYQNTSD
+133 
-142 VAKMAITTALTTTDI
+142 
-157 SDDGKTAKFT
+157 
-167 VTLND
+167 
-172 PKPSGKLRYVYPAS
+172 
-186 MAETEITSVDSNEN
+186 
-200 ISSEFLLQQDGTLET
+200 
-215 LANKFDLAIYDGNL
+215 
-229 TDKALLPTT
+229 
-238 ATLKNQLAI
+238 
-247 AELTIKDYAGTDITD
+247 
-262 KIKKLDIQLCG
+262 
-273 NGYALTRPDNAAG
+273 
-286 PIYVALYPTPGSN
+286 VALYPTPGSN

-320 FNFAANN
+320 FTFAANN

-345 IPDGG
+345 IPDGEKRV
-350 THIEYTA
+350 EYTA

-366 IANRVRICIAANA
+366 IANRVRICIAADA

-386 TIDYEAPPGSNF
+386 TIDYKAPPGSNF

-424 EGDFPGIWAATNS
+424 EGDFPGIRAATA
-437 SNNDYTLTIKGDGSL
+437 NDYTLTIKGDGSL

-463 GGCNGGN
+463 GGCYGEN

-489 AGIGSGYRS
+489 AGIGSGCSS

-503 LISGGTVKAT
+503 LISGGTVTAT

-533 ITNGV
+533 ITSGV
-538 KKVIAKRGTNAD
+538 KEVIANRGTSAV
-550 CSICSIGKGNGNSSC
+550 CSIGKGNGNSRC

-579 GYVNDAGRIYLQ
+579 GYVNEACRIYLQ

>member
-1 MAANI
+1 MMAALAVVGAILMGCAGEDMANEAP
-6 QNISMKTI
+6 QAK
-14 MDDVKDIF
+14 
-22 NGDNKEYQP
+22 NGN
-31 DNKNHDLE
+31 
-39 NVLILTFDENNDR
+39 
-52 QLFKSFPEIELYAAE
+52 
-67 QGISP
+67 
-72 EKVIGAEID
+72 KVI
-81 NLQQKVT
+81 Q
-88 EDWNNGISVIEQG
+88 
-101 ETLTTT
+101 TTT
-107 ISLEGFAITRG
+107 ISLGGSAGTRA
-118 LDAQGKKTFAAGDQV
+118 LDADGKKTFAVGDQI
-133 AIYYQNTSD
+133 AIYYKNTSD
-142 VAKMAITTALTTTDI
+142 ELQLANSAALTANDI
-157 SDDGKTAKFT
+157 SSDGKTATIKVEMT
-167 VTLND
+167 D
-172 PKPSGKLRYVYPAS
+172 PKPESQLRYIYPAA
-186 MAETEITSVDSNEN
+186 MGRTDYDPAEEIEN
-200 ISSEFLLQQDGTLET
+200 TINYEKLSDDQDGTLAT
-215 LANKFDLAIYDGNL
+215 LASKFDLAVYDGKL
-229 TDKALLPTT
+229 TSNSELPGS
-238 ATLKNQLAI
+238 ATLKNQLTI

-320 FNFAANN
+320 FTFAANN

-338 VDVSTLT
+338 VDVSTLP
-345 IPDGG
+345 ILDRENNVGY
-350 THIEYTA
+350 YTA

-386 TIDYEAPPGSNF
+386 TIDYEKPPGST

-424 EGDFPGIWAATNS
+424 EGDFPGISAATNNS
-437 SNNDYTLTIKGDGSL
+437 TLTIKGDGSL

-463 GGCNGGN
+463 GGGNGGN

-489 AGIGSGYRS
+489 AGIGSGFNN

-520 IGTGDNGTCGSIT
+520 IGTGDYGPCGSIT

-538 KKVIAKRGTNAD
+538 KEVIAKKGTNAD
-550 CSICSIGKGNGNSSC
+550 CSIGKGNGNSSC

-579 GYVNDAGRIYLQ
+579 GYVNDEGRIYLQ
-591 DPDLKIIP
+591 DYDLKIIP

>member
-1 MAANI
+1 MAALALVGT
-6 QNISMKTI
+6 MTTGCTG
-14 MDDVKDIF
+14 DDLA
-22 NGDNKEYQP
+22 KEAPQ
-31 DNKNHDLE
+31 
-39 NVLILTFDENNDR
+39 TNNDNHT
-52 QLFKSFPEIELYAAE
+52 
-67 QGISP
+67 
-72 EKVIGAEID
+72 V
-81 NLQQKVT
+81 
-88 EDWNNGISVIEQG
+88 
-101 ETLTTT
+101 TLTTT
-107 ISLEGFAITRG
+107 ICLDGSATTRA
-118 LDAQGKKTFAAGDQV
+118 LDALGKKTFAAGDQV

-186 MAETEITSVDSNEN
+186 MAETEITSVDGNEN
-200 ISSEFLLQQDGTLET
+200 ISTDFEDEQDGTLET
-215 LANKFDLAIYDGNL
+215 LASKFDLAIYDGSL
-229 TDKALLPTT
+229 SSKALLPTT
-238 ATLKNQLAI
+238 ATLKNQLTI

-320 FNFAANN
+320 FTFAANN

-366 IANRVRICIAANA
+366 IANRVLISIAANA

-398 YFHNSG
+398 YFHNPG
-404 ITCIGNATIIL
+404 ITCKGNATIIL

-424 EGDFPGIWAATNS
+424 EGDFPGIRAATA
-437 SNNDYTLTIKGDGSL
+437 NDYTLTIKGDGSL

-463 GGCNGGN
+463 GGCNGENGENWGN

-520 IGTGDNGTCGSIT
+520 IGTGDNGTCGTIT

-538 KKVIAKRGTNAD
+538 KEVIAKKGTNAD
-550 CSICSIGKGNGNSSC
+550 CSIGKGGNGSSC
-565 GKVTILGVEYWNGS
+565 GTVTILGVEYWNGS
-579 GYVNDAGRIYLQ
+579 GYVNDKCRIYLQ

>member
-1 MAANI
+1 MKNRCKYTMMAALA
-6 QNISMKTI
+6 
-14 MDDVKDIF
+14 VV
-22 NGDNKEYQP
+22 GA
-31 DNKNHDLE
+31 
-39 NVLILTFDENNDR
+39 ILMGCAGEDMANEAP
-52 QLFKSFPEIELYAAE
+52 QAKS
-67 QGISP
+67 GN
-72 EKVIGAEID
+72 KVI
-81 NLQQKVT
+81 Q
-88 EDWNNGISVIEQG
+88 
-101 ETLTTT
+101 TTT
-107 ISLEGFAITRG
+107 ISLGGSAGTRA
-118 LDAQGKKTFAAGDQV
+118 LDADGKKTFAVGDQI
-133 AIYYQNTSD
+133 AIYYKNTSD
-142 VAKMAITTALTTTDI
+142 ELQLANSAALTANDI
-157 SDDGKTAKFT
+157 SSDGKTATIT
-167 VTLND
+167 VEMTD
-172 PKPSGKLRYVYPAS
+172 PKPESQLRYIYPAA
-186 MAETEITSVDSNEN
+186 MGRTDIEPAEEIEN
-200 ISSEFLLQQDGTLET
+200 TINYEKLSDDQDGTLAT
-215 LANKFDLAIYDGNL
+215 LASKFDLAVYDGNL
-229 TDKALLPTT
+229 TSNGGLPGS

-247 AELTIKDYAGTDITD
+247 AEFTFKDYSGTDITSL
-262 KIKKLDIQLCG
+262 ITKLTIIQMQG
-273 NGYALTRPDNAAG
+273 DNNNSLTINRTAAAG

-320 FNFAANN
+320 FTFAANN

-345 IPDGG
+345 IPDGENYVG
-350 THIEYTA
+350 YTA

-366 IANRVRICIAANA
+366 IANRVLISIAANA

-386 TIDYEAPPGSNF
+386 TIDYKAPPGSN
-398 YFHNSG
+398 YHFHNPG

-520 IGTGDNGTCGSIT
+520 IGTGDYGTCGSIT

-538 KKVIAKRGTNAD
+538 KEVIAKKGTNAD
-550 CSICSIGKGNGNSSC
+550 CSIGKGNGNSSC

-579 GYVNDAGRIYLQ
+579 GYVNDEGRIYLQ

>member
-1 MAANI
+1 MAALAL
-6 QNISMKTI
+6 MGT
-14 MDDVKDIF
+14 MMTGCTGDDLA
-22 NGDNKEYQP
+22 KEAPQP
-31 DNKNHDLE
+31 
-39 NVLILTFDENNDR
+39 NNDNHT
-52 QLFKSFPEIELYAAE
+52 
-67 QGISP
+67 
-72 EKVIGAEID
+72 V
-81 NLQQKVT
+81 
-88 EDWNNGISVIEQG
+88 
-101 ETLTTT
+101 TLTTT
-107 ISLEGFAITRG
+107 ISLDGSATTRA

-186 MAETEITSVDSNEN
+186 MAETEITSVDGNEN
-200 ISSEFLLQQDGTLET
+200 ISTDFEDEQDGTLET
-215 LANKFDLAIYDGNL
+215 LASKFDLAIYDGSL
-229 TDKALLPTT
+229 SSKALLPTT
-238 ATLKNQLAI
+238 ATLKNQLTI

-306 ATANDDTK
+306 ATTNDGT
-314 YEKDFK
+314 YERDFK
-320 FNFAANN
+320 FTLAANN
-327 IYPIAVKTFKV
+327 IYPLSVKTFKV
-338 VDVSTLT
+338 VNVSTIT
-345 IPDGG
+345 IPEGAASG
-350 THIEYTA
+350 EYTA
-357 QNGDMLTGT
+357 QNGEMLTGT
-366 IANRVRICIAANA
+366 LANYVLISIAANA

-386 TIDYEAPPGSNF
+386 TIDYEKPSGSNF
-398 YFHNSG
+398 YFHNPG

-424 EGDFPGIWAATNS
+424 RDNFPGIRAATNGS
-437 SNNDYTLTIKGDGSL
+437 ANDYTLTIKGDGSL
-452 EAIGQMGGAGI
+452 EAIGQIKGAGI
-463 GGCNGGN
+463 GGGEQEN

-489 AGIGSGYRS
+489 AGIGSGYSS

-538 KKVIAKRGTNAD
+538 KEVIAKRGTSAVR
-550 CSICSIGKGNGNSSC
+550 SIGKGNDTGVC

-579 GYVNDAGRIYLQ
+579 GYVNDDCRIYLQ
-591 DPDLKIIP
+591 DADLKIIP

>member
-1 MAANI
+1 MAALA
-6 QNISMKTI
+6 
-14 MDDVKDIF
+14 VA
-22 NGDNKEYQP
+22 GA
-31 DNKNHDLE
+31 
-39 NVLILTFDENNDR
+39 ILTGCSSEDVANEAP
-52 QLFKSFPEIELYAAE
+52 QAKS
-67 QGISP
+67 GN
-72 EKVIGAEID
+72 KVI
-81 NLQQKVT
+81 Q
-88 EDWNNGISVIEQG
+88 
-101 ETLTTT
+101 TTT
-107 ISLEGFAITRG
+107 ISLGGGAGTRA
-118 LDAQGKKTFAAGDQV
+118 LDADGKKTFAVGDQI
-133 AIYYQNTSD
+133 AIYYKNTSGELQL
-142 VAKMAITTALTTTDI
+142 ANSAALTANDI
-157 SDDGKTAKFT
+157 SSDGKTAT
-167 VTLND
+167 VTVEMTD
-172 PKPSGKLRYVYPAS
+172 PKPESQLRYIYPAA
-186 MAETEITSVDSNEN
+186 MGRTDIGPAEEIEKTINNEKL
-200 ISSEFLLQQDGTLET
+200 SDDQDGTLAT
-215 LANKFDLAIYDGNL
+215 LASKFDLAVYDGNL
-229 TDKALLPTT
+229 TSNGGLPGS
-238 ATLKNQLAI
+238 ATLKNQLTI
-247 AELTIKDYAGTDITD
+247 AEFTFKDYSGTDITSL
-262 KIKKLDIQLCG
+262 ITKLTIIQIQG
-273 NGYALTRPDNAAG
+273 DNILTINRTAAAG

-320 FNFAANN
+320 FTFAANN

-366 IANRVRICIAANA
+366 IANRVLISIAANA
-379 NVALKNL
+379 DVALKNL
-386 TIDYEAPPGSNF
+386 TIDYEAPSGSSYF
-398 YFHNSG
+398 FHNPG

-424 EGDFPGIWAATNS
+424 EGDFPGIRAATNS

-463 GGCNGGN
+463 GGGNGGN

-479 SITATGGNNA
+479 SITAMGGNNA
-489 AGIGSGYRS
+489 AGIGSGYS
-498 SCGNI
+498 NSCGNI

-520 IGTGDNGTCGSIT
+520 IGTGDGNSSCGSIT

-538 KKVIAKRGTNAD
+538 KEVIAKKGTNAD
-550 CSICSIGKGNGNSSC
+550 CSIGKGNGNSSC

-579 GYVNDAGRIYLQ
+579 GYVNDEGRIYLQ

>member
-1 MAANI
+1 MAALALMGTMMTGCAGEELANDAP
-6 QNISMKTI
+6 QAKN
-14 MDDVKDIF
+14 
-22 NGDNKEYQP
+22 DN
-31 DNKNHDLE
+31 NT
-39 NVLILTFDENNDR
+39 V
-52 QLFKSFPEIELYAAE
+52 
-67 QGISP
+67 
-72 EKVIGAEID
+72 
-81 NLQQKVT
+81 
-88 EDWNNGISVIEQG
+88 
-101 ETLTTT
+101 TLTTT
-107 ISLEGFAITRG
+107 ISLDGGATTRA
-118 LDAQGKKTFAAGDQV
+118 LDAQGKKTFAKGDQV
-133 AIYYQNTSD
+133 AIFYQNTSGETQY
-142 VAKMAITTALTTTDI
+142 VESEALTANDI
-157 SDDGKTAKFT
+157 SDDGKTAKLT
-167 VTLND
+167 VTLSN
-172 PKPSGKLRYVYPAS
+172 PKAEGLLRYVYPAA
-186 MAETEITSVDSNEN
+186 MANSDIDPIDEINDENTFSTERIQSD
-200 ISSEFLLQQDGTLET
+200 QDGTLET
-215 LANKFDLAIYDGNL
+215 LASKFDLAIYDGSL
-229 TDKALLPTT
+229 SSKALLPTT

-247 AELTIKDYAGTDITD
+247 AELTIKDYAGNDITSN
-262 KIKKLDIQLCG
+262 ITKLVVQQG
-273 NGYALTRPDNAAG
+273 NGLYGYELTRPDNAAG
-286 PIYVALYPTPGSN
+286 PIYVAMFPSSPAGA

-320 FNFAANN
+320 FTFAANN

-345 IPDGG
+345 VPDGG

-366 IANRVRICIAANA
+366 IANYVLIRIAANA

-386 TIDYEAPPGSNF
+386 TIDYVAPSGSN
-398 YFHNSG
+398 YHFHNPG

-424 EGDFPGIWAATNS
+424 GGEFPGIRAATNGS
-437 SNNDYTLTIKGDGSL
+437 ANDYTLTIKGDGSL
-452 EAIGQMGGAGI
+452 EAIGQIKGAGI
-463 GGCNGGN
+463 GGGEQEN

-489 AGIGSGYRS
+489 AGIGSGYSS

-520 IGTGDNGTCGSIT
+520 IGTGDGDSKCGSIT

-538 KKVIAKRGTNAD
+538 KKVIAKKGINAD
-550 CSICSIGKGNGNSSC
+550 CSIGKGNGNSRC

-579 GYVNDAGRIYLQ
+579 GYVNDKGRIYLQ